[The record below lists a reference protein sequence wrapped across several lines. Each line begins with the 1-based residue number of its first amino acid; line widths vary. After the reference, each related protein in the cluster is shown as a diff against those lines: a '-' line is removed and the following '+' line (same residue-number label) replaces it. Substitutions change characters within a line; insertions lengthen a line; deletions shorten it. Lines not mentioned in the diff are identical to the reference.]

1 MMVIAMALPMNLR
14 TVSPMPMG
22 CKPGHLSKAMSL
34 QATNADNLLGST
46 KQVLSRLVTDAR
58 VSHNPVEADLNEVRS
73 HFRATVSRR
82 EGPAAPSILRAVR
95 TVCSASSLKDVNAL
109 DAISEAQARLKFAVE
124 QHGHHL
130 PLKVDHLC
138 ANAVATEGARLK
150 PEYIPS

>member
-14 TVSPMPMG
+14 TVSPMPME

-73 HFRATVSRR
+73 HFHATASRR
-82 EGPAAPSILRAVR
+82 EGPAAPSILRAVLR
-95 TVCSASSLKDVNAL
+95 INSPSICSKMMGWDSL
-109 DAISEAQARLKFAVE
+109 
-124 QHGHHL
+124 
-130 PLKVDHLC
+130 
-138 ANAVATEGARLK
+138 
-150 PEYIPS
+150 